1 MAAIA
6 AVALAAAL
14 GADQATKALAL
25 RAGIARGTP
34 RTFVPLGPRALVV
47 LWLAAAAVVTLALLA
62 QRTPLA
68 AAGLGT
74 ALGGAAGNVL
84 DRVRRGSVVD
94 FVSIGW
100 WPTFN
105 LADAAIVAGGGLAL
119 LGAVV

>member
-6 AVALAAAL
+6 AIALAVALL
-14 GADQATKALAL
+14 ADQATKALAL
-25 RAGIARGTP
+25 RAGIARGTS
-34 RTFVPLGPRALVV
+34 RTFVPLGRRGLPL
-47 LWLAAAAVVTLALLA
+47 LWLAAAGVVALAIAA

-68 AAGLGT
+68 AAGLGA

-84 DRVRRGSVVD
+84 DRLRRGSVVD

-105 LADAAIVAGGGLAL
+105 LADAAIVGGGGLAL
-119 LGAVV
+119 LAALL